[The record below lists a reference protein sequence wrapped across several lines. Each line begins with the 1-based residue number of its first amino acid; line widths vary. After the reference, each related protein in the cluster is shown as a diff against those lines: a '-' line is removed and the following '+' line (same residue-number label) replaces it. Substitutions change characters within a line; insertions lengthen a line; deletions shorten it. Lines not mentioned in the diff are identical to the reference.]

1 METDTIIFQCND
13 GDSIKIPLK
22 YTDGISMVREM
33 EPDVFPF
40 EIPLLMYSSGPVS
53 FLVDFAME
61 LSTHGTFTI
70 RQLDTHMD
78 DRPRG
83 GIIED
88 MTNEAVYSLS
98 AKSLKEIG
106 FPEWAYSCLSKLS
119 TYEKCQVLELANFL
133 RFNEME
139 AILIAAIGN
148 DIYNLS
154 DKVFT
159 DTFQLKNTPTPETDK
174 EILVIESWAFTS
186 PSLPPGAS
194 LSRPSTIPL
203 TDRTKE
209 EYGEN
214 IPLMGA
220 DGSDD
225 LSKGLLLL
233 PVNLFRRVIECI

>member
-1 METDTIIFQCND
+1 METDIIIFQCND

-40 EIPLLMYSSGPVS
+40 EIPLPMYSSGPVS

-70 RQLDTHMD
+70 LQPETRMDERPKGFIDDAVAFSSTHTS
-78 DRPRG
+78 G
-83 GIIED
+83 
-88 MTNEAVYSLS
+88 
-98 AKSLKEIG
+98 LKEIG
-106 FPEWAYSCLSKLS
+106 FPEWAFSCLNKLS

-133 RFNEME
+133 RFSEME
-139 AILIAAIGN
+139 TILIAAIGN
-148 DIYNLS
+148 DIYNLP
-154 DKVFT
+154 DKTFS
-159 DTFQLKNTPTPETDK
+159 DTFQLKTPISTEADK
-174 EILVIESWAFTS
+174 EILAAESWAFTS

-203 TDRTKE
+203 GDRTKE
-209 EYGEN
+209 EYGKN